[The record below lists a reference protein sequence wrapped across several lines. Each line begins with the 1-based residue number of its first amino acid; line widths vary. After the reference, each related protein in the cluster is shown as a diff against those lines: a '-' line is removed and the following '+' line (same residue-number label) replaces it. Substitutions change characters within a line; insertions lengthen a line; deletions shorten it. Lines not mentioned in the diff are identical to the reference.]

1 MNNIDLK
8 FKMTNILNLKY
19 ILQNMIQFNIYIK
32 HFLLGMSVQYLCLFL
47 SSQKKNLNEYQS
59 LLQVVPKMY
68 F

>member
-47 SSQKKNLNEYQS
+47 SSQKK
-59 LLQVVPKMY
+59 K
-68 F
+68 FK

>member
-8 FKMTNILNLKY
+8 FKITNILNLKC

-32 HFLLGMSVQYLCLFL
+32 HFLLGMAVEEILF
-47 SSQKKNLNEYQS
+47 
-59 LLQVVPKMY
+59 